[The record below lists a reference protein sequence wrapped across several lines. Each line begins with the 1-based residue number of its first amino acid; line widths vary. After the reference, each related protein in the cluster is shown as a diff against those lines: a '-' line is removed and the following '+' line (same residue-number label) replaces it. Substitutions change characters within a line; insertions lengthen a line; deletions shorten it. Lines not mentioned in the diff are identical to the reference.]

1 MSRITEIKN
10 KWRGKI
16 DNLDLDCILTHVLGK
31 TRAWLYAHSEHECR
45 PTQNQKINALIR
57 RRAQGEPLA
66 YLTGHK
72 EFFGL
77 DFFVNK
83 YTLIPRPETEMLV
96 EEILKNK
103 DIKTIADIG
112 TGSGCIA
119 VALAKNNPK
128 LKIYAVDISAPAL
141 KIARKN
147 AKKHDV
153 EIIFKQG
160 NLRDPIKNISL
171 DVIVA
176 NLPYVPD
183 KLKKKTVT
191 PKTRALKFEPA
202 RALYAGPRGLD
213 VFEQF
218 FQQLQKI
225 KHQPKYIYLEIGH
238 DQARALKKLAQKFLP
253 KSSVQIK
260 TDLASRDRLMIIETS
275 S

>member
-31 TRAWLYAHSEHECR
+31 KRAWLYAHSEHECR